1 MENNYAFGTVL
12 FVTTTFFL
20 SCISTWAH
28 VAEETEKYF
37 KNKRILLN
45 SEEDMASAI
54 LNLRSKIETLENR
67 LEHVESNN
75 GKYEIIHSY

>member
-1 MENNYAFGTVL
+1 MKSADFEFLLLCKFKTLENNYAFGTVL

-20 SCISTWAH
+20 SCISTGAH

-45 SEEDMASAI
+45 PEEDITSAI
-54 LNLRSKIETLENR
+54 LNLRSEIETLE
-67 LEHVESNN
+67 
-75 GKYEIIHSY
+75 KKT